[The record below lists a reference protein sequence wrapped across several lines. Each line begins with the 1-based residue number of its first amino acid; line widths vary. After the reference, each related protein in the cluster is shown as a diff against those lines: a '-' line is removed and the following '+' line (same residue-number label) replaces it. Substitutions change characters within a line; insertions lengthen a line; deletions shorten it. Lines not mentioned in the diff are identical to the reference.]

1 MIINEAEVLAVV
13 KEVTD
18 VSADFYNGTL
28 FLETE
33 DSKITT
39 AVYNAIYNQI
49 ACYII
54 YGKCA
59 AGETSYDFV

>member
-1 MIINEAEVLAVV
+1 MSFEKIVLEVV

-18 VSADFYNGTL
+18 IHADFYNGTL

-33 DSKITT
+33 DSKIATD
-39 AVYNAIYNQI
+39 VYNAIQKQI
-49 ACYII
+49 ACGII

-59 AGETSYDFV
+59 SGETSYDFV